1 MPDLPHSVH
10 PSPFPYGDPAFQI
23 AAHAAKSRSR
33 GHCQECGR
41 QLPLEAH
48 HWALIYPPA
57 DQTTADDLIG
67 LCRDCHD
74 GAGEHRVY
82 LAAGGSP
89 ERFRAAQSELTAILM
104 RPVGDGRRV
113 GWVVRFQGR
122 WAAIATSQSRP
133 RVGEVFW
140 LFLLPSRRAGSSSTT
155 WGAPCKLLGESGRPH
170 FGRYP
175 PVVLVQ
181 CAAEHRCVHDKHER
195 ADRDPVSTRQADGGG
210 EHAED
215 APVDEV
221 RDRLRLVAALPQRL
235 RHRRERGRRA
245 LGERLPSFPWPQPP
259 GTRGTSGCSDSYTK
273 VGAPA
278 YRRSLL
284 R

>member
-1 MPDLPHSVH
+1 MPDLPLSVH

-113 GWVVRFQGR
+113 GWVVWFKEQ
-122 WAAIATSQSRP
+122 WAAIVTGRSRP

-140 LFLLPSRRAGSSSTT
+140 LFLFSSREWVSVAVTDVVDGRAGH
-155 WGAPCKLLGESGRPH
+155 WRVRKRFLPH
-170 FGRYP
+170 
-175 PVVLVQ
+175 
-181 CAAEHRCVHDKHER
+181 
-195 ADRDPVSTRQADGGG
+195 
-210 EHAED
+210 
-215 APVDEV
+215 VDEV
-221 RDRLRLVAALPQRL
+221 RLPCVNGAAAERVATA
-235 RHRRERGRRA
+235 A
-245 LGERLPSFPWPQPP
+245 
-259 GTRGTSGCSDSYTK
+259 
-273 VGAPA
+273 
-278 YRRSLL
+278 
-284 R
+284 